1 MAAPWS
7 RWALDRRGRRLPRS
21 AAHGRRT
28 RRFERSRGNVMVAS
42 TRRLAGCF
50 CCNGISATPGAV
62 NRRNFIAGGAAA
74 LGLAAGASKPARAQ
88 APARP
93 RIDVHHHYLPPF
105 HRPVLLANRSG
116 GGLPDWSA
124 EKSLDDMDKSGIATA
139 VLSAVQPGV
148 WFGENEPARKLARDV
163 NDYGAKM
170 VSDHKGRFGLFA
182 AIPLPDPE
190 GSLREIEYALD
201 TLKADGIGLFTS
213 YKDKYLGD
221 PAFVPVLEELN
232 RRKAVVY
239 VHPVTP
245 GCCGGVV
252 KGVPPSVIEY
262 ATDTTRT
269 VSSLIFGE
277 AGSAFRFPDIR
288 WIWSHSGGTLPFLTG
303 RLVRLAEERK
313 DARMPDGPLPIL
325 RKYYY
330 EVAQGNTGGQLA
342 ALMKLVNVS
351 QVLFGSDFPYR
362 DSLEAAD
369 GLRDYRFG
377 DADQAAI
384 DHGNSMNVM
393 PGIRMG

>member
-1 MAAPWS
+1 MIAFP
-7 RWALDRRGRRLPRS
+7 RRLS
-21 AAHGRRT
+21 
-28 RRFERSRGNVMVAS
+28 
-42 TRRLAGCF
+42 GCF
-50 CCNGISATPGAV
+50 CCNGTPETPAAGV
-62 NRRNFIAGGAAA
+62 SRRKFLAGGVAA
-74 LGLAAGASKPARAQ
+74 LGIATGAATRPARAQ
-88 APARP
+88 AAKP
-93 RIDVHHHYLPPF
+93 RIDVHHHYLAPIQREALHTAF
-105 HRPVLLANRSG
+105 G
-116 GGLPDWSA
+116 GRGLPDWSA
-124 EKSLDDMDKSGIATA
+124 QKSLDDMDKAGVQTSVI
-139 VLSAVQPGV
+139 SSVQPGV
-148 WFGENEPARKLARDV
+148 WFGETEPGRKLAREV
-163 NDYGAKM
+163 NDYGAQM
-170 VSDHKGRFGLFA
+170 VRDHKGRFGLFA
-182 AIPLPDPE
+182 AIPLPDTD
-190 GSLREIEYALD
+190 GSLKEIAYALD

-221 PAFVPVLEELN
+221 PAFAPVLEELN

-245 GCCGGVV
+245 GCCGAVV

-303 RLVRLAEERK
+303 RLIRLAHERK

-325 RKYYY
+325 RRYYY
-330 EVAQGNTGGQLA
+330 EVAQGNTPGQLA

-362 DSLEAAD
+362 DAAEAAD
-369 GLRDYRFG
+369 GLRDYGFSAT
-377 DADQAAI
+377 DAAAI
-384 DHGNSMNVM
+384 DHGNAMKLM

>member
-1 MAAPWS
+1 
-7 RWALDRRGRRLPRS
+7 
-21 AAHGRRT
+21 
-28 RRFERSRGNVMVAS
+28 MVAS

-74 LGLAAGASKPARAQ
+74 FGLAAGASKPARAQ

-139 VLSAVQPGV
+139 VLSSVQPGV
-148 WFGENEPARKLARDV
+148 WFGDNEAARKLAREV
-163 NDYGAKM
+163 NEYGAKL
-170 VSDHKGRFGLFA
+170 VADHPGRFGLFA

-190 GSLREIEYALD
+190 GSLKEIEYALG

-213 YKDKYLGD
+213 YRDKYLGD
-221 PAFVPVLEELN
+221 PAFAPVLEELN
-232 RRKAVVY
+232 RRKTVVY

-245 GCCGGVV
+245 QCCGALV
-252 KGVPPSVIEY
+252 KGIPPGTIEY

-269 VSSLIFGE
+269 ISSLIFGE

-303 RLVRLAEERK
+303 RLIRLAGERK
-313 DARMPDGPLPIL
+313 DPRMPDGPLPIL
-325 RKYYY
+325 RKYHY
-330 EVAQGNTGGQLA
+330 EVAQGNTPGQLA
-342 ALMKLVNVS
+342 ALMKLVTVS
-351 QVLFGSDFPYR
+351 QVLFGTDYPYR
-362 DSLEAAD
+362 PGLEAVE
-369 GLRDYRFG
+369 GLRDYQFSVA
-377 DADQAAI
+377 DAAAI
-384 DHGNSMNVM
+384 DRGNAVALLPNIKAS
-393 PGIRMG
+393 

>member
-1 MAAPWS
+1 MTAFP
-7 RWALDRRGRRLPRS
+7 RRLS
-21 AAHGRRT
+21 
-28 RRFERSRGNVMVAS
+28 
-42 TRRLAGCF
+42 GCF
-50 CCNGISATPGAV
+50 CCNDNPPTSTAGVS
-62 NRRNFIAGGAAA
+62 RRNFLAGGAAA
-74 LGLAAGASKPARAQ
+74 LGLGMGAASTPAHAQ
-88 APARP
+88 AAKP
-93 RIDVHHHYLPPF
+93 RIDVHHHYLAPAQREVF
-105 HRPVLLANRSG
+105 QKVRAA
-116 GGLPDWSA
+116 GLPDWSVQ
-124 EKSLDDMDKSGIATA
+124 KSLDDMDKGGVQTSVI
-139 VLSAVQPGV
+139 SSVQPGV
-148 WFGENEPARKLARDV
+148 WFGETEPARKLAREV
-163 NDYGAKM
+163 NDYGANM
-170 VSDHKGRFGLFA
+170 VRDHKGRFGLFA

-190 GSLREIEYALD
+190 GSLKEIAYALD

-221 PAFVPVLEELN
+221 PAFAPVLEELN

-245 GCCGGVV
+245 ACCGPGLV

-269 VSSLIFGE
+269 VTSLIFGE

-303 RLVRLAEERK
+303 RLVRLAHERK

-325 RKYYY
+325 RKYFY
-330 EVAQGNTGGQLA
+330 EVAQGNTPGQLA
-342 ALMKLVNVS
+342 ALTKLVDVS

-369 GLRDYRFG
+369 GLRDYGFSAA
-377 DADQAAI
+377 DAGAI
-384 DHGNSMNVM
+384 DHGNAMKLM

>member
-1 MAAPWS
+1 MTTFP
-7 RWALDRRGRRLPRS
+7 RRLS
-21 AAHGRRT
+21 
-28 RRFERSRGNVMVAS
+28 
-42 TRRLAGCF
+42 GCF
-50 CCNGISATPGAV
+50 CCNGISTTSVGDGV
-62 NRRNFIAGGAAA
+62 SRRNFLAGGVAA
-74 LGLAAGASKPARAQ
+74 LGLGAGAASKPARAQ
-88 APARP
+88 AARP
-93 RIDVHHHYLPPF
+93 RIDVHHHYLA
-105 HRPVLLANRSG
+105 PVQREALLKAAGR
-116 GGLPDWSA
+116 GGLPDWSVQ
-124 EKSLDDMDKSGIATA
+124 KSLDDMDKGGVQTS
-139 VLSAVQPGV
+139 VVSSVQPGV
-148 WFGENEPARKLARDV
+148 WFGETEPARKLARDV
-163 NDYGAKM
+163 NDYGAKL
-170 VSDHKGRFGLFA
+170 VRDHKGRFGLFA

-190 GSLREIEYALD
+190 GSLKEIEYAFD

-213 YKDKYLGD
+213 YRDKYLGD

-245 GCCGGVV
+245 GCCGNVV

-303 RLVRLAEERK
+303 RLIRLASERK
-313 DARMPDGPLPIL
+313 DARLPDGPLPIL
-325 RKYYY
+325 RRYYY
-330 EVAQGNTGGQLA
+330 EVAQGNTPGQLA

-362 DSLEAAD
+362 DSQEAAD
-369 GLRDYRFG
+369 GLRDYKFS
-377 DADQAAI
+377 DADAAAI
-384 DHGNSMNVM
+384 DHGNAMKLM